1 MNNIM
6 EFIKF
11 KRSEIN
17 PIYCVDE
24 LREDWRIIF
33 SVRDYTPVDEHEEYD
48 CEAICVSHIG
58 NVSDWD
64 IQNSLLNAQK
74 LYDKST
80 EVNSFIIN
88 GETAWL
94 DKATRVGLMNSISI
108 LEGTE
113 VANYTLWVNDKP
125 YVMSITALKNLLKD
139 LEIYAMECNNVTEQH
154 IAEIKAL
161 TNRQDM
167 LNYQIHTNYPAKV
180 EITV

>member
-1 MNNIM
+1 M

-17 PIYCVDE
+17 QVYCVDE
-24 LREDWRIIF
+24 LREDWRIIL
-33 SVRDYTPVDEHEEYD
+33 SIRDYTPIDNFENYD
-48 CEAICVSHIG
+48 CEGICISHAG

-64 IQNSLLNAQK
+64 IKYALLNVQQE
-74 LYDKST
+74 YDKSI

-113 VANYTLWVNDKP
+113 VANYTLWLNDKP
-125 YVMSITALKNLLKD
+125 YVMPITTLKNLLKD
-139 LEIYAMECNNVTEQH
+139 LEIYAMGCNNATEQH